1 MCVYRRVTC
10 GNVAQVPGNRFHA
23 WMHLPHVAFRL
34 DSLAAVCHAARPP
47 PCYTRRWWHAC
58 LDRDRHVSMTRAC
71 VRNGACAVERPRR
84 VNCSAFGVRYTCR
97 YPMSSAAHV
106 GPPFVWRDVRSAC
119 ATVPTW
125 AYLRCPSLR
134 PAAGRLWIR
143 ARGVSAR
150 LACGGA
156 FPLEAGAV
164 TADRWSRRCLDLGVS
179 SDASSLAAFVRWQG
193 RRCIICFRAGG
204 APEIT
209 PCHR

>member
-47 PCYTRRWWHAC
+47 PRYTRRWWHAC
-58 LDRDRHVSMTRAC
+58 LGRDKHASMTRAC
-71 VRNGACAVERPRR
+71 VRNSACAVERPRR

-106 GPPFVWRDVRSAC
+106 GPFCV
-119 ATVPTW
+119 
-125 AYLRCPSLR
+125 
-134 PAAGRLWIR
+134 AGRTVSVCNSTNV
-143 ARGVSAR
+143 GVSALPFPASCR
-150 LACGGA
+150 GA
-156 FPLEAGAV
+156 LVDSCARGLRTLGLWRCVPAV
-164 TADRWSRRCLDLGVS
+164 GWCSTSDWWSRRCLDLGVS